1 MATFEGPTLEEPAV
15 GDAAVDGAEPGIVV
29 VHDSHDAP
37 PTPRRAWWDL
47 DQQGYLSRIQKI
59 LLATDGTVTRVLEAC
74 AGEEMELTKLEQI
87 VVPAVTADA
96 DLALSEGEDVM
107 SRIVLLRGSQSGN
120 TYVYAESLI
129 VPGRLHPRLRHGLYH
144 SDAPIG
150 WLLWEN
156 RVETVRE
163 LMRWGLEPAGD
174 CASHFRID
182 DREALISRTYRII
195 SQRQPIMLITEKF
208 PASCFPD

>member
-1 MATFEGPTLEEPAV
+1 MV
-15 GDAAVDGAEPGIVV
+15 SAAGSDIAV
-29 VHDSHDAP
+29 VHEPEDLPP

-47 DQQGYLSRIQKI
+47 DQQGSLSRIQKI